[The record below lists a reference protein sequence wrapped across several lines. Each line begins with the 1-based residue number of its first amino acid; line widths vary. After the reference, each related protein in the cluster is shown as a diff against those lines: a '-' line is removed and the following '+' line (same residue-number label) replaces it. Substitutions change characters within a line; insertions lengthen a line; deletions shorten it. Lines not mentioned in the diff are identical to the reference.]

1 MVDSPREQ
9 EQQQKVLVVDDDSR
23 LRGLLQRY
31 LEEQGFLVKAV
42 ADAEQMDR
50 ALSREIYSLMVLDL
64 MLP

>member
-42 ADAEQMDR
+42 ADAE
-50 ALSREIYSLMVLDL
+50 
-64 MLP
+64 